1 MFLIIFSTH
10 SDTFVVYV
18 YWGWRCDLGLFLFLN
33 VKNHDYLHFTKST
46 STSVSTPILCLT
58 RFQTPQLWLFMR
70 IPWRGLLSSLPFFS
84 CAHNHVS
91 IIFRRHNTDYY
102 SIKETQKLWNWKN
115 VAFEYFVEI
124 NFLRMEC
131 KDFFVCG
138 WHLYRIQITK
148 QAWSNRSKSTW
159 SSDEKQKE
167 IRSKLKKTCAI
178 LWFALKNRLIHNL
191 WTRDLKWK
199 QSEYFR
205 YAHSFS
211 AKFSY

>member
-1 MFLIIFSTH
+1 MNETFRKTETFLWNVTNHVNNLFKMFLIIFSTH

-33 VKNHDYLHFTKST
+33 VKKHDYLHFTKST

-91 IIFRRHNTDYY
+91 IIFRRNNTDYY

-115 VAFEYFVEI
+115 VAFEFFVGI

-131 KDFFVCG
+131 KVFFCMRLAFVPNTN
-138 WHLYRIQITK
+138 Y
-148 QAWSNRSKSTW
+148 
-159 SSDEKQKE
+159 
-167 IRSKLKKTCAI
+167 KTSM
-178 LWFALKNRLIHNL
+178 K
-191 WTRDLKWK
+191 
-199 QSEYFR
+199 
-205 YAHSFS
+205 
-211 AKFSY
+211 